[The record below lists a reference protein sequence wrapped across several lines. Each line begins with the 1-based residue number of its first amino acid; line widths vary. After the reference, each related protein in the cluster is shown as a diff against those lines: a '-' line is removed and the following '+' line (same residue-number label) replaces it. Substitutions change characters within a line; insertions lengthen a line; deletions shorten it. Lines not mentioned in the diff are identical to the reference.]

1 MTPLPR
7 GLHLWCTNPDELT
20 DRRRYEAARSVIAPQ
35 EAASLARHHFEVDR
49 RAFLATRALVR
60 MVLSRYADVA
70 PADWSFAAGVHGRP
84 SIAGPVLAFPLH
96 FNLSRTQR
104 LVACAVTPCP
114 DVGVDAEFSARALPQ
129 QALGALSSREAAALR
144 ALPVENRAERFFEY
158 WTLKESYVKA
168 RGLGLSIPMDRL
180 NFVLSRH
187 EPPRIEIDH
196 ALNDDESSWS
206 FTQMR
211 PTLDHLVALCVR
223 NDGGIPVETAI
234 RWYSF
239 GG

>member
-1 MTPLPR
+1 MMSQPQ
-7 GLHLWCTNPDELT
+7 GLHLWCTNPEELT
-20 DRRRYEAARSVIAPQ
+20 DRRRYEAARAVIAPE
-35 EAASLARHHFEVDR
+35 EAAGPTRYQFETDR

-60 MVLSRYADVA
+60 MVLSSYADVA

-84 SIAGPVLAFPLH
+84 SIADPVLAFPLH

-104 LVACAVTPCP
+104 LVVCAVTSRP
-114 DVGVDAEFSARALPQ
+114 DVGVDVELSARALPR

-144 ALPVENRAERFFEY
+144 ALPAENRTERFFEY

-168 RGLGLSIPMDRL
+168 RGSGLSIPMDRMS
-180 NFVLSRH
+180 FVLSRH
-187 EPPRIEIDH
+187 ESPRIEIDC
-196 ALNDDESSWS
+196 APNDDGSSWS
-206 FTQMR
+206 FTQTR
-211 PTLDHLVALCVR
+211 PTPEHLVALCVR
-223 NDGGIPVETAI
+223 NDGGRLVEPAT